1 MSIRRQIRSFD
12 ILLFLCVCAISIFGI
27 FIIGTVKSSSE
38 ITLAETGG
46 GLANAYVSQ
55 RLFFISGL
63 VLFALAVV
71 IDYHFIARFYI
82 LIYVVAIGMLV
93 GVLFVGPDATN
104 TARWFRIGNLFSIQ
118 PSEFAKI
125 FLILF
130 LAKFIDKT
138 KENINDIR
146 IVLLIIAF
154 VALPAFLIKIQPSL
168 SASLVIMAI
177 GISLLFASGLSFRYI
192 IAFTLIVL
200 PVALLLWHDIQNP
213 ENPIIATKI
222 LGRYQWEDRI
232 LMFFNPEVGSDL
244 YYQINRSLSAVS
256 SGLLGGKG
264 IGNGTWIPQG
274 SNDFIFA
281 VLAEQFGFQGCVA
294 VLAVM
299 FIIIAKCI
307 RVAATAPDMLG
318 RMIAIGVAAMIA
330 FETFVNVS
338 VVTNLLP
345 NTGMP
350 FPFMSSGGSA
360 MWVHMVA
367 MGLVINVG
375 LSKQRSFFED

>member
-12 ILLFLCVCAISIFGI
+12 ILLFLCVCAVSIFGI

-55 RLFFISGL
+55 RLFFLSGL

-125 FLILF
+125 FLIVF

-154 VALPAFLIKIQPSL
+154 VALPAVLIKIQPSL
-168 SASLVIMAI
+168 SASLVVMAI
-177 GISLLFASGLSFRYI
+177 GVSLLFASGLSIRYI

-232 LMFFNPEVGSDL
+232 LTFFNPEVGGDL

-256 SGLLGGKG
+256 SGLLSGKG
-264 IGNGTWIPQG
+264 VGNGTWIPQG

-294 VLAVM
+294 VLGVM

-307 RVAATAPDMLG
+307 HVAATAPDMLG